1 MKKSFLIIL
10 SLIISTQTNADIFT
24 SSNVQIYSKTALNL
38 LHTIASFTCTS
49 ACRATN
55 GIATQFNS
63 LSPET
68 RQTVGFCLLVPT
80 MYALFATITNEAKD
94 QHPHSHLSSKD
105 KFLRRSK
112 IFLAGAGVGLVF
124 KIILDGIT
132 DSKVTLTQL
141 IMQAQAQLQPAV
153 ETLASTT
160 TNAGME

>member
-10 SLIISTQTNADIFT
+10 SLIISTQINADQFPPSYT
-24 SSNVQIYSKTALNL
+24 KKVFDL
-38 LHTIASFTCTS
+38 LHTAASFGCIS

-55 GIATQFNS
+55 GIVTQFNS

-94 QHPHSHLSSKD
+94 QHPHSHLSSRD
-105 KFLRRSK
+105 KFLRRFK
-112 IFLAGAGVGLVF
+112 IFLAGTGVGLVF
-124 KIILDGIT
+124 KIILDGIA

-141 IMQAQAQLQPAV
+141 IMQAQKEFQP
-153 ETLASTT
+153 TLESLVPPL
-160 TNAGME
+160 TNTGIEKAE